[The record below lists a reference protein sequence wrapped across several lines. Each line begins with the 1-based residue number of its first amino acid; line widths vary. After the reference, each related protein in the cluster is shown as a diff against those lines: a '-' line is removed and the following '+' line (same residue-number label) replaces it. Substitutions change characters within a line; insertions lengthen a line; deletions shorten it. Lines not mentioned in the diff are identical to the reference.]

1 MQLTVRAELGDL
13 TDAWDDLARR
23 QPLPSPFLRSWWIDN
38 TATGALVVLALHAD
52 GALVGGAAFEVDHL
66 GRGPASVERVR
77 CVGQGPLAPDHL
89 DVIAEP
95 GHGTAVTEA
104 VVGWLN
110 RTGSRLIDLDG
121 LAADGRLGGALATHV
136 TERVPA
142 PWTPLTKDYP
152 AYLAARP
159 GQLRS
164 TLKRRAKH
172 FTAAGATIRRVDNDD
187 ATDVARALD
196 ALASLH
202 DSRWAEQSGFLAEWV
217 RFGRA
222 AAVGAAAGDV
232 VMHELVDADGEV
244 VAIEA
249 DLVTDDRLAFYQAG
263 RRTDRDWRAA
273 GSVVKA
279 HIIDWACHNGFHEFD
294 LLRGDESY
302 KADWATEHRGI
313 VRIRYGHGAVGR
325 AAHTAGRSW
334 RWTAQQLADRR
345 DRRRERAATSGAE
358 TDSAQAPERN
368 SP

>member
-1 MQLTVRAELGDL
+1 MG
-13 TDAWDDLARR
+13 
-23 QPLPSPFLRSWWIDN
+23 SPR
-38 TATGALVVLALHAD
+38 TA
-52 GALVGGAAFEVDHL
+52 
-66 GRGPASVERVR
+66 ASV
-77 CVGQGPLAPDHL
+77 GPWRPTS
-89 DVIAEP
+89 P
-95 GHGTAVTEA
+95 S
-104 VVGWLN
+104 
-110 RTGSRLIDLDG
+110 GSR
-121 LAADGRLGGALATHV
+121 R
-136 TERVPA
+136 

-279 HIIDWACHNGFHEFD
+279 HIIDWACHDGFHEFD

-302 KADWATEHRGI
+302 KADWATEHREH
-313 VRIRYGHGAVGR
+313 RPDPLR
-325 AAHTAGRSW
+325 ARRGGSRRPHRGTLVAMDRTATRRSS
-334 RWTAQQLADRR
+334 RPTPRACR
-345 DRRRERAATSGAE
+345 DLRRRERLGPGPRAE
-358 TDSAQAPERN
+358 LAIGTEQS
-368 SP
+368 SPYIVSRGLG